1 MSLHRPYGISIRIK
15 PPASLTHTVEQR
27 ISHELKTVR
36 RKATALETSEDLSF
50 VMEKEINL
58 LQFNFAEPALTV
70 DFYPPMEAEVKIFRL
85 HLQRDSIGVSVDVPA
100 LYGQI
105 PEDELAPADWPPCFG
120 PDPSLTGCLWAIQ
133 TRNMIAPD
141 GLLSIP
147 YKATPSPVLV
157 TLI

>member
-1 MSLHRPYGISIRIK
+1 MQLTLHIWQFDQNVSSQTLWNLYKDQTTSFPG
-15 PPASLTHTVEQR
+15 
-27 ISHELKTVR
+27 SHCGP
-36 RKATALETSEDLSF
+36 EDQSRAENCE
-50 VMEKEINL
+50 EKGKG

-85 HLQRDSIGVSVDVPA
+85 HLQRDCIGVSVNVPT
-100 LYGQI
+100 LRGQI

-141 GLLSIP
+141 GLLPVP
-147 YKATPSPVLV
+147 YTAS
-157 TLI
+157 